1 MKTHGAN
8 AAVLGD
14 ANCPTHLTAHLA
26 RPAVQVAQTGRPGP
40 APPLP
45 VSSTMPSYGSNDGY
59 GRQKLK
65 DRPSTRL
72 TDIGARQMDSSAMA
86 NLLAEKDIRPVE
98 DGAQHPAVD
107 PDAPPDVQWFQAAK
121 IGDSWSLKQLLN
133 ERPSLLGKAARA
145 GGQTALHHCAVAG
158 HLTCCTELMDR
169 GLLVTVRDAQ
179 QRTALHC
186 AASGGHLELV
196 VELMRRGAEVAA
208 QDTEGMTAAE
218 LAEVRGH
225 AQVAEAIKAGA
236 GDLSPK
242 GTGAQ

>member
-1 MKTHGAN
+1 MSPLHADSKPQLSALS
-8 AAVLGD
+8 VL
-14 ANCPTHLTAHLA
+14 
-26 RPAVQVAQTGRPGP
+26 
-40 APPLP
+40 
-45 VSSTMPSYGSNDGY
+45 TMPSYGSNDGY

-98 DGAQHPAVD
+98 DGAKHPAVD

-121 IGDSWSLKQLLN
+121 TGESCILKQLLN

-145 GGQTALHHCAVAG
+145 GGQTALHHCASAG

-169 GLLVTVRDAQ
+169 GLLVTVRDGQ

-186 AASGGHLELV
+186 AAGGGHLELV
-196 VELMRRGAEVAA
+196 VELMRRGAEIAA
-208 QDTEGMTAAE
+208 QDADGLTAAE
-218 LAEVRGH
+218 LAEARGH
-225 AQVAEAIKAGA
+225 TQIVEAIKVGA

-242 GTGAQ
+242 GTCAQ

>member
-1 MKTHGAN
+1 MCTYCVVA
-8 AAVLGD
+8 LWGD
-14 ANCPTHLTAHLA
+14 N
-26 RPAVQVAQTGRPGP
+26 QTNLLERLNQNVEEPC
-40 APPLP
+40 ATSKQLSLLS
-45 VSSTMPSYGSNDGY
+45 VSSAMPSYGSNDGY

-98 DGAQHPAVD
+98 DSAHHPAVD

-121 IGDSWSLKQLLN
+121 TGESCILKQLLN

-145 GGQTALHHCAVAG
+145 GGQTALHHCASAG

-186 AASGGHLELV
+186 AAGGGHLELV
-196 VELMRRGAEVAA
+196 VELMRRGAEIAA
-208 QDTEGMTAAE
+208 QDADGLTAAE
-218 LAEVRGH
+218 LAEARGH
-225 AQVAEAIKAGA
+225 MQVVEAIKVGA